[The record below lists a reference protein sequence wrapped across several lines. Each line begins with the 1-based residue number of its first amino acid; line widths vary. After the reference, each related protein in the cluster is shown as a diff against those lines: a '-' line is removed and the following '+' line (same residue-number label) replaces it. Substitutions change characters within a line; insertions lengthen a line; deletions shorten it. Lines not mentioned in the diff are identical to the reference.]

1 MSELRYFDAPNFAL
15 QKSGA
20 LPVARLAYRTLGTL
34 NKARDNA
41 VLVTTG
47 ITLSDDSNEMYFC
60 GPTRALNPEKYFI
73 ILTNHLGNGRSS
85 SPSNTP
91 PPFEKARF
99 PTITH
104 FDSIRLQHLLVDS
117 LGIKR
122 LRLVTGWSLGAAQVF
137 QWAAQYPDVVAAAA
151 PIAGAARCGI
161 YNAVFVNA
169 LQRALRLD
177 PAFQDG
183 FYVRPP
189 IEGLRTFSAI
199 YAGWAWSEPF
209 FREKVH
215 ISFGPKDHIQ
225 FIDDIFVPFFQQHDV
240 NDLLTQLD
248 SWMRGDISDN
258 PAYNGDFDKALGA
271 IKARTIILP
280 VDHDRYFPPVDSQY
294 EAARIPGA
302 ECRVIHSSWG
312 HMAPA
317 NPAHAAEI
325 DGALT
330 ELLEG

>member
-1 MSELRYFDAPNFAL
+1 MWWPRRANRGRCALR
-15 QKSGA
+15 
-20 LPVARLAYRTLGTL
+20 RL
-34 NKARDNA
+34 
-41 VLVTTG
+41 
-47 ITLSDDSNEMYFC
+47 
-60 GPTRALNPEKYFI
+60 
-73 ILTNHLGNGRSS
+73 
-85 SPSNTP
+85 
-91 PPFEKARF
+91 
-99 PTITH
+99 
-104 FDSIRLQHLLVDS
+104 
-117 LGIKR
+117 
-122 LRLVTGWSLGAAQVF
+122 
-137 QWAAQYPDVVAAAA
+137 
-151 PIAGAARCGI
+151 
-161 YNAVFVNA
+161 NAVFVNA

-183 FYVRPP
+183 FYDRPP
-189 IEGLRTFSAI
+189 IEGLRTFSAN

-215 ISFGPKDHIQ
+215 LSFGPKDHIQ

-240 NDLLTQLD
+240 NDLLAQLN
-248 SWMRGDISDN
+248 SWLRGDISDN

-302 ECRVIHSSWG
+302 ECRVLHSNWG

-325 DGALT
+325 DGALK
-330 ELLEG
+330 ELLKG